1 MLLQSLV
8 NYYEI
13 LAEDEDCDI
22 PKRGYSKAKV
32 SYALTISRNGELIG
46 ILPLK
51 QTDASGK
58 RQVAL
63 EMEVPEQVKR
73 SVGIA
78 PNFLCDNSSY
88 VLGFDNKGKEK
99 RSKDCFQA
107 FKKLHQL
114 ILKEVDSAEA
124 NALVL
129 FLEKW
134 DMDKAPGHP
143 VYSEFLEDIYKGAN
157 FVFKLDGQMKF
168 LHQVNSIRKAWEQYR
183 STSEDLEIRRCLVT
197 GEMSKIARLHPT
209 IRGIKGGQ
217 SMGNTLISFNDPA
230 YESFGNIKAQGLNAP
245 VSEYAAFAY
254 GTVLNYMLADTSH
267 RMTLGDSTIIFWAES
282 VNSKYYQDVFSL
294 MGNPDELAAIESGE
308 QNYIRDE
315 SAVKDVKSIFQKIS
329 SGNKVNNSYSVN
341 TETKF
346 YVLALSPNAARISI
360 RFMLYNTFGNYLGM
374 LKKHYE
380 DMAIEKQYERDPE
393 SISVWRLLN
402 ETVAPTST
410 DKSASPLLAGSVLRA
425 ILTGS
430 SYPVGLYNA
439 IIIRIRAEKEIN
451 YSKASIIKAYLLRC
465 KHAIEYSKEGVLAM
479 YLNTKSENKSYVLG
493 RLFAALEKAQRDA
506 DSNIKAT
513 IKDRYFTSACA
524 NPAQIFPVLL
534 KLSNHHISKAEYG
547 YKNDNNINDIMQ
559 LLDVEN
565 KPYPKS
571 LSLEEQGIFIL
582 GYYHQRNKYFS
593 DIKKASELKK
603 EKADK

>member
-32 SYALTISRNGELIG
+32 SYALTISHNGELIG

-51 QTDASGK
+51 QTDANGK

-134 DMDKAPGHP
+134 DMDKASGHP

-254 GTVLNYMLADTSH
+254 GTVLNYMLADMSH

-294 MGNPDELAAIESGE
+294 MGNPDELTAIESGE
-308 QNYIRDE
+308 QNYMRDE
-315 SAVKDVKSIFQKIS
+315 SAVKDVKSIFTKIS
-329 SGNKVNNSYSVN
+329 SGNKVNNSYSIN

-360 RFMLYNTFGNYLGM
+360 RFMLYNTFGNYLDM

-380 DMAIEKQYERDPE
+380 DMAIEKQYEKDPE
-393 SISVWRLLN
+393 SISIWRLLN

-451 YSKASIIKAYLLRC
+451 YSKVSIIKAYLLRC
-465 KHAIEYSKEGVLAM
+465 KHAIEYSKEGVLVM
-479 YLNTKSENKSYVLG
+479 SLNTKSDNKSYVLG

-506 DSNIKAT
+506 NPDIKAT

-524 NPAQIFPVLL
+524 NPAQIFPILL
-534 KLSNHHISKAEYG
+534 KLSNYHISKAEYG
-547 YKNDNNINDIMQ
+547 YKNDNNIDDIMQ

-603 EKADK
+603 EKSR